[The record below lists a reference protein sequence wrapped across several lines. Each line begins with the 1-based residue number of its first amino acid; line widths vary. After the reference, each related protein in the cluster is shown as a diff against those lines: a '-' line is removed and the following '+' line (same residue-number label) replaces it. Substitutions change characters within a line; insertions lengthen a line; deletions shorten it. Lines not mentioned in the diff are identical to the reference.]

1 MYTPAVPEVNLP
13 HLARLA
19 RLDLSLDESSRLE
32 ADCRRVLDMA
42 ASIQKLPTEGVQ
54 PLVHAMEYLPPLR
67 SDVPG
72 DSLKREEAVKGAPAF
87 QDGFF
92 LVPKIK
98 D

>member
-1 MYTPAVPEVNLP
+1 MTISIDLV

-19 RLDLSLDESSRLE
+19 RLDLPPEEASRLE

-42 ASIQKLPTEGVQ
+42 ASVQKLPTDAVQ
-54 PLVHAMEYLPPLR
+54 PLVHAMEHVPPLR
-67 SDVPG
+67 PDVPG